1 MCWALNT
8 LDILSPLYSI
18 MIFPLAMVL
27 QEAELC
33 LQNSYVELISLQTGG
48 MPLYLEAEFLWDK

>member
-27 QEAELC
+27 QAELC

-48 MPLYLEAEFLWDK
+48 MPLYLETEFL